1 MLRYDKAAVMDSGMT
16 KRQLERRRLWK
27 RIKRDKYQYLMFSFA
42 FFAVLIFAY
51 VPMFGVIM
59 AFQDFDIFDGFLH
72 SEWVGLEN
80 FKKIFTQERFLGA
93 VWNTLWVSILNLLIN
108 FPAPIILALLINELE
123 GKWFKK
129 ITQTVSYLPHFL
141 SWISVIGIINVLFG
155 RDGLLNDALLAIGA
169 IEERITFLAQQEN
182 FIWFIIGSTLWKET
196 GWGTVIHLA
205 NLSSISPDL
214 YEAASIDGATRMQKI
229 RYITLPHMVPTVM
242 ILLIF
247 KMGSLFASNFE
258 LIYGL
263 QNPYIDFEVI
273 STVVY
278 QTGIKG
284 GGYSMATAVSL
295 SEGLIALFLVLVA
308 NKISKK
314 VSGAGLL

>member
-1 MLRYDKAAVMDSGMT
+1 MLRYDKTAVMDSGMT
-16 KRQLERRRLWK
+16 RKQLERKRLWK
-27 RIKRDKYQYLMFSFA
+27 RIKRDKYQYLMLSIA
-42 FFAVLIFAY
+42 FFTILIFAY
-51 VPMFGVIM
+51 VPMYGVVM

-80 FKKIFTQERFLGA
+80 LKKIFTQKRFLGA
-93 VWNTLWVSILNLLIN
+93 IWNTLWVSILNLFIT

-123 GKWFKK
+123 NKWFKK

-155 RDGLLNDALLAIGA
+155 RGGLLNDALLAAGV
-169 IEERITFLAQQEN
+169 IEERITFLAQQEY
-182 FIWFIIGSTLWKET
+182 FIWFIVGAGLWKET

-205 NLSSISPDL
+205 NLASISPDL
-214 YEAASIDGATRMQKI
+214 YEAANIDGATRMQKI

-247 KMGSLFASNFE
+247 KMGTLFSSNFE

-273 STVVY
+273 STIVY
-278 QTGIKG
+278 QTGIKS

-295 SEGLIALFLVLVA
+295 SEGIIALFLVLVS